1 MDYATNKIKASE
13 WNRLLQNI
21 NDVRTYCSLSE
32 YIFPANPIAG
42 DTFTATYWN
51 SAIDALSELNAYY
64 TAPLPYTHVTG
75 DRLMAAYFEQ
85 IKDCINSIVLVTY
98 VFRIKT
104 DNVGY
109 NHTDDHTFRIPTV
122 NPAYGG
128 TYDATVD
135 WGDGNTNVL
144 NAWDN
149 VSQIQHTYADIGEY
163 DISITG
169 QFEGWNFL
177 NAIGDYEKM
186 LEIKQWGVLD
196 LYNSTL
202 TYGIQNFAYCLNLT
216 VSATDLLDLSNNV
229 SLAYAF
235 AYCEA
240 LTTVPNMGNWDFTVS
255 SITSLEY
262 MFYGCTLFNQDL
274 SGWNTSA
281 ITTMDGMFEY
291 CTNFEQS
298 LAGWDIGLVTTMVD
312 MFDNAGINTSNYDAT
327 LISWASQSV
336 QDNVVFDAGSSK
348 CSIAPSSAFTARN
361 HLINVHNWVIT
372 DIVNNTI
379 MTFQTD
385 SISGGSSNDHQV
397 RLPLQATGTYDFV
410 VDWGDGNQDTITV
423 YNQAERTH
431 TYADIGIY
439 TITISGM
446 LYGFGFGDSGDKLK
460 IRQIQQWGDS
470 FRLGTT
476 GYRSFYNC
484 TNLSIVTDDI
494 LVLTDTTSLQ
504 LAFANCHNLTANY
517 AMSLWDTSTIT
528 IMQTVFADSANF
540 DEDLS
545 AWDTSNVTNMSLMF
559 GGCES
564 FNHYIGLWDTANVI
578 DMGGMFNSCI
588 TYNQDLSA
596 WDTTNV
602 TDMSGMFWGATLFNQ
617 DISSWNTSSVTDM
630 SFMFDYAIAF
640 EQNLASWNIT
650 NVTDMSFMF
659 NGVTLTK
666 ANYDALLVGW
676 GAQAVQYGV
685 EFDGG
690 NSRYSAGSA
699 AATARA
705 HLISDHGW
713 SITDGGSI

>member
-1 MDYATNKIKASE
+1 VTRPAYFAWDLTRTSGMDYATNKIKASE

-32 YIFPANPIAG
+32 YIFPATPIAG

-109 NHTDDHTFRIPTV
+109 KHTDDHTFRIPTV

-144 NAWDN
+144 NEWDN

-169 QFEGWNFL
+169 QFEGWNFF

-202 TYGIQNFAYCLNLT
+202 TYGTQNFAYCLNLT

-235 AYCEA
+235 SCCEA

-281 ITTMDGMFEY
+281 ITTMD
-291 CTNFEQS
+291 
-298 LAGWDIGLVTTMVD
+298 
-312 MFDNAGINTSNYDAT
+312 
-327 LISWASQSV
+327 
-336 QDNVVFDAGSSK
+336 
-348 CSIAPSSAFTARN
+348 
-361 HLINVHNWVIT
+361 
-372 DIVNNTI
+372 
-379 MTFQTD
+379 
-385 SISGGSSNDHQV
+385 
-397 RLPLQATGTYDFV
+397 
-410 VDWGDGNQDTITV
+410 
-423 YNQAERTH
+423 
-431 TYADIGIY
+431 
-439 TITISGM
+439 
-446 LYGFGFGDSGDKLK
+446 
-460 IRQIQQWGDS
+460 
-470 FRLGTT
+470 
-476 GYRSFYNC
+476 
-484 TNLSIVTDDI
+484 
-494 LVLTDTTSLQ
+494 
-504 LAFANCHNLTANY
+504 
-517 AMSLWDTSTIT
+517 
-528 IMQTVFADSANF
+528 
-540 DEDLS
+540 
-545 AWDTSNVTNMSLMF
+545 
-559 GGCES
+559 
-564 FNHYIGLWDTANVI
+564 
-578 DMGGMFNSCI
+578 GMFNSCI

-690 NSRYSAGSA
+690 NSQYSAGSA